1 MNTPARE
8 LHQTTAPMESYRLDN
23 IRRDLNR
30 NVWCVLGLPFDAT
43 TESATCEHLLNCI
56 DTRQKCFFT
65 TPNLNFAITA
75 SRDQAFRQ
83 SVIDSDWVVAD
94 GMPLI
99 WVAKKLGIPLK
110 ERVAGSSVF
119 EALRQDARRKQRKL
133 RIVFFGGPDGVAAEA
148 FKKIALEDS
157 AMEVVG
163 FFSPGF
169 GSVEEMSPQHV
180 IDQIN
185 ESEADMVVVALGAK
199 RGQAWIEF
207 NRERLNAPILTHLGA
222 VVNFVAGTVER
233 APVWMQKSGLEWAWR
248 IWEERSLF
256 KRYAKDGLKFLYLY
270 WIWIVPYRKL
280 LNKFSHADKPTPF
293 NFRITVNPK
302 HQEIHLL
309 GYAVNSQYQHLKPE
323 LCKLITSD
331 KHLIIDFAELIFFDS
346 SFCATLLLVAKHR
359 NRNTALRLRNLNTT
373 HVRILRLNGLD
384 YLFNDMSLSNTML
397 P

>member
-8 LHQTTAPMESYRLDN
+8 LHQTTAPMESNRLDN

-30 NVWCVLGLPFDAT
+30 DVWCVLGLPFDAT

-222 VVNFVAGTVER
+222 VVNFVAGTVNR
-233 APVWMQKSGLEWAWR
+233 APLWMQKTGLEWAWR
-248 IWEERSLF
+248 IWEERSLMQ
-256 KRYAKDGLKFLYLY
+256 RYWHDGLAF
-270 WIWIVPYRKL
+270 I
-280 LNKFSHADKPTPF
+280 
-293 NFRITVNPK
+293 
-302 HQEIHLL
+302 
-309 GYAVNSQYQHLKPE
+309 
-323 LCKLITSD
+323 
-331 KHLIIDFAELIFFDS
+331 
-346 SFCATLLLVAKHR
+346 
-359 NRNTALRLRNLNTT
+359 
-373 HVRILRLNGLD
+373 RILRESVLPYSRYLANMDARQHTNAVHQVQILEDQISIKLQGAYSFNNLDELRTSVIQHLSLGRPFRLKCSEVSHIDGAFLGLMLLIKRHLAARD
-384 YLFNDMSLSNTML
+384 QTIQLIDCSPTVQSILAFNRLDSHLDSIG
-397 P
+397 

>member
-30 NVWCVLGLPFDAT
+30 DVWCVLGLPFDAT

-222 VVNFVAGTVER
+222 VVNFVAGTVNR
-233 APVWMQKSGLEWAWR
+233 APLWMQKTGLEWAWR
-248 IWEERSLF
+248 IWEERSLMQ
-256 KRYAKDGLKFLYLY
+256 RYWHDGLAF
-270 WIWIVPYRKL
+270 I
-280 LNKFSHADKPTPF
+280 
-293 NFRITVNPK
+293 
-302 HQEIHLL
+302 
-309 GYAVNSQYQHLKPE
+309 
-323 LCKLITSD
+323 
-331 KHLIIDFAELIFFDS
+331 
-346 SFCATLLLVAKHR
+346 
-359 NRNTALRLRNLNTT
+359 
-373 HVRILRLNGLD
+373 RILRESVLPYSRYLANMDARQHTNAVHQVQILEDQISIKLQGAYSFNNLDELRTSVIQHLSLGRPFRLKCSEVSHIDGAFLGLMLLIKRHLAARD
-384 YLFNDMSLSNTML
+384 QTIQLIDCSPTVQSILAFNRLDSHLDSIG
-397 P
+397 